1 MSKGCCLSSGEM
13 GPGRVCWVWWNL
25 RWLSP
30 WCAFLAWPLCRE
42 GGKVPYDFH
51 RPSEDRYCDM
61 SSGRRYESGS
71 FGEKQEHGSLY
82 GSLKWKLLFPWYLQ
96 KSRSALEILQV
107 QHVALSANFLSFIR
121 TFICLD
127 ESERKS
133 PWVTQQARKIETDG
147 LPVQIAL
154 QLMYTCTRSVLQQRK
169 LADLSSLPRSPCL
182 RINHINVCST
192 RLCAL
197 QPLLSPPTL

>member
-1 MSKGCCLSSGEM
+1 MSEGCCLSSGEM

-25 RWLSP
+25 CWLSP

-42 GGKVPYDFH
+42 GVKVPYDFH

-71 FGEKQEHGSLY
+71 FGEKQEYGSHY

-96 KSRSALEILQV
+96 KRRSALEILQV
-107 QHVALSANFLSFIR
+107 QHVALSANFLPFIR
-121 TFICLD
+121 TFVCLD

-133 PWVTQQARKIETDG
+133 PWVTQQARKLRD
-147 LPVQIAL
+147 
-154 QLMYTCTRSVLQQRK
+154 RW
-169 LADLSSLPRSPCL
+169 SPCTDSTTA
-182 RINHINVCST
+182 NVHMHKVS
-192 RLCAL
+192 A
-197 QPLLSPPTL
+197 PTKEASRFVKSSSVTLFED